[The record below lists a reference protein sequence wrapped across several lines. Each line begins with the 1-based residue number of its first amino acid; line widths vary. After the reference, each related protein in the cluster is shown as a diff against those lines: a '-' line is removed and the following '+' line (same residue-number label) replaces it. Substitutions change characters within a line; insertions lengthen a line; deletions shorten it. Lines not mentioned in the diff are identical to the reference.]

1 MPGWA
6 LRSRFFSLRKYPVAL
21 GMQRVVLTACR
32 HGSPAKKSKE
42 TADDDDEKMV
52 RMLLGI

>member
-1 MPGWA
+1 
-6 LRSRFFSLRKYPVAL
+6 
-21 GMQRVVLTACR
+21 MQRVVLTACR